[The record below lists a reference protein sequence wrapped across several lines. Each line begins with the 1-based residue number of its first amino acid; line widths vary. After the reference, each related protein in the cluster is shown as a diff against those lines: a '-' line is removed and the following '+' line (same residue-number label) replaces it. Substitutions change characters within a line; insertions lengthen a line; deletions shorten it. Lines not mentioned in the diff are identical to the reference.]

1 MGCFLPLELPIDYVL
16 LPPIPNP
23 NFVEL
28 GSDSGEEGRKRQFF
42 CVDSEIV
49 REEKKENGERGWL

>member
-1 MGCFLPLELPIDYVL
+1 MGCFLPLELPVDDVL
-16 LPPIPNP
+16 LPPIPSP

-42 CVDSEIV
+42 V
-49 REEKKENGERGWL
+49 